1 MAFPNV
7 FWRIVGFLMTIR
19 SIGARIIKD
28 NTAATAVEYGV
39 ILAVVVLVVIVALG
53 GVAKET
59 IGLWNT
65 ISTKSSAAISSS

>member
-1 MAFPNV
+1 
-7 FWRIVGFLMTIR
+7 MTIR